1 MKNNILIVL
10 LVVIAVLFFQRECSR
25 PEPVTLL
32 VPHFIY
38 DTTIVENTIKPEPII
53 TIVPGDTVYISDTVY
68 VTSDDV
74 PPYIWE
80 VISEHYSR
88 KFYEEVLINDSSAY
102 LRIGVELFK
111 NNVEDLNYSFINRR
125 PIDVIC
131 PECPTI
137 RNKWFIGGTISG
149 SPTQFGA
156 GPSAALLTRRDN
168 LYSYNYDIIN
178 GVHSVSMF
186 YKLSFR

>member
-1 MKNNILIVL
+1 MERTFFVVILILISL
-10 LVVIAVLFFQRECSR
+10 LFLQRECSR

-38 DTTIVENTIKPEPII
+38 DTTIVEKTIKPDPV
-53 TIVPGDTVYISDTVY
+53 TVQLPGDTVFISDTVY
-68 VTSDDV
+68 IASDDV
-74 PPYIWE
+74 PPHIWD

-88 KFYEEVLINDSSAY
+88 KFYEEVLMNDSSAY

-111 NNVEDLNYSFINRR
+111 NNVEDLSYSFINRR
-125 PIDVIC
+125 PIDIIC

-137 RNKWFIGGTISG
+137 RNKWFIGGAVSG
-149 SPTQFGA
+149 NPIQFGA
-156 GPSAALLTRRDN
+156 GPSLALLTRRDN

-178 GVHSVSMF
+178 NVHSISMY

>member
-1 MKNNILIVL
+1 MERTFFVVILILISL
-10 LVVIAVLFFQRECSR
+10 LFLQRECSR
-25 PEPVTLL
+25 PEPTTLL

-38 DTTIVENTIKPEPII
+38 DTTIVENTIKPEPIT

-68 VTSDDV
+68 VTSDDMPSHV
-74 PPYIWE
+74 WDI
-80 VISEHYSR
+80 ISEHFTR
-88 KFYEEVLINDSSAY
+88 KFYDEVLLNDSSAY
-102 LRIGVELFK
+102 LKVGVELFR
-111 NNVEDLNYSFINRR
+111 NNVENLNYSFINRR
-125 PIDVIC
+125 PVDVIC

-186 YKLSFR
+186 YKLSFK